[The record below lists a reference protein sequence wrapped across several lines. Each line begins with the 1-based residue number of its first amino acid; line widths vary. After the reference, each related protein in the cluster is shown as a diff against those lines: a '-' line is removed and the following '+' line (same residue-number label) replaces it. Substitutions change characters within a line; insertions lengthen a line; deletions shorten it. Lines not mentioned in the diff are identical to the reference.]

1 MDVTVK
7 IMLVGGHQ
15 YQISLPSDS
24 PILKRLFQVVFDISQ
39 NHESAK
45 NQLFQLPCF
54 PSARIVSFVGK
65 QVAGIITEPA
75 LLIQP
80 IEDYIIGDANLFQTP
95 QIKSKIIPAK
105 FLQIDNFL
113 PLK

>member
-39 NHESAK
+39 NHE
-45 NQLFQLPCF
+45 
-54 PSARIVSFVGK
+54 V
-65 QVAGIITEPA
+65 
-75 LLIQP
+75 
-80 IEDYIIGDANLFQTP
+80 Y
-95 QIKSKIIPAK
+95 
-105 FLQIDNFL
+105 
-113 PLK
+113 